1 MLRRR
6 RGERS
11 GREGTG
17 SECGRLRAER
27 ESPEHSSERHLAAL
41 GALFTRSRRKV
52 DEQESDVRLPNLARE
67 SSLVGSALV
76 TLTRTLALL
85 RLAGLSRWAPRDP
98 SRTTKRRR
106 PETTT
111 PSLPTANRPSTRV
124 VSLLATRA
132 RQTRKLTRAVTPRAQ
147 FPESLINHLSSQSLP
162 SSSVPA
168 SRQQALDAHIQQRI
182 AAELQQLRQQ
192 EHQVRQEI
200 ERALERENLDR
211 ERGASASSA
220 PGQEEGKTAPLSH
233 SASLLKDLEQ
243 LEKRASGLKKER
255 AETAEWKAVDV
266 GKEALE
272 RCFRCVPTFLGFLS
286 GVLQ

>member
-1 MLRRR
+1 M
-6 RGERS
+6 
-11 GREGTG
+11 
-17 SECGRLRAER
+17 SETKSETRTWVD
-27 ESPEHSSERHLAAL
+27 SPETRVAPCHSSPC
-41 GALFTRSRRKV
+41 KV
-52 DEQESDVRLPNLARE
+52 
-67 SSLVGSALV
+67 
-76 TLTRTLALL
+76 LT
-85 RLAGLSRWAPRDP
+85 RWAPRDP
-98 SRTTKRRR
+98 SRTTKRPR

-124 VSLLATRA
+124 VSTHCFTYPRTGE
-132 RQTRKLTRAVTPRAQ
+132 RLTHASYTTTQ
-147 FPESLINHLSSQSLP
+147 FSESLINHLSSQSLP
-162 SSSVPA
+162 SSSSSSSVPA

-192 EHQVRQEI
+192 EQQVRQEI

-211 ERGASASSA
+211 ERGASPGSGAG
-220 PGQEEGKTAPLSH
+220 GQEEGKPAALSH

-272 RCFRCVPTFLGFLS
+272 RCFRSVAQFPPGLHSREIDLPRLARRDNRQTPLNCRAEAEKFKAAVA
-286 GVLQ
+286 GVEKASLD

>member
-1 MLRRR
+1 M
-6 RGERS
+6 GAQGSKPDHEAS
-11 GREGTG
+11 PTG
-17 SECGRLRAER
+17 DDHTFFANR
-27 ESPEHSSERHLAAL
+27 ESPVNFS
-41 GALFTRSRRKV
+41 
-52 DEQESDVRLPNLARE
+52 
-67 SSLVGSALV
+67 
-76 TLTRTLALL
+76 
-85 RLAGLSRWAPRDP
+85 
-98 SRTTKRRR
+98 
-106 PETTT
+106 
-111 PSLPTANRPSTRV
+111 
-124 VSLLATRA
+124 
-132 RQTRKLTRAVTPRAQ
+132 
-147 FPESLINHLSSQSLP
+147 ESLINHLSSQSLP

-272 RCFRCVPTFLGFLS
+272 RCFRDNRQTPLNCRAEAEKFKAAVA
-286 GVLQ
+286 GVEKAFFSTLD